1 MRKIA
6 FIAGCLAATSAHA
19 QSTGIPWVNGRILTA
34 PMLQSL
40 DQAKMNINSLGKP
53 GFAPQLNALGQITNP
68 VVGDVSQAKAT
79 ADGQTVVEVTAKAAN
94 AVQKSDV
101 GAASGVAPLDASKMM
116 SAPVSGDVSGAKI
129 NSQTVA
135 DVINGL
141 VPKSEA
147 NLPNGY
153 AKLDA
158 NKTVTVPV
166 TGSVAAA
173 PANSTGDTVSSIADK
188 ANNAIPTTSGKA
200 IGLVLTGAQVPQFP
214 ADVPGKAGTGLPN
227 TLWVD
232 KYYAPKGW
240 FIASNTTWTVC
251 ASGCL
256 YSNPLDAWHAAI
268 GANFINGAVLTVSIA
283 NGTYNLNDQFFTNV
297 TKTQYVH
304 VIGNTTDPSK
314 VILNFTNTKGTN
326 LGGFSAYRGGK
337 IGLIDGVTIQ
347 APTDG
352 TGSKASTDSL
362 GRHIWNSQSYG
373 GGVQAYGSG
382 SSITLGSHVVIR
394 GFYYSLVADN
404 NGGIDAPQGGVSMSI
419 AGDVNA
425 MARGGGVIVCTPCS
439 ATDASD
445 YTNPSIQLGSNYD
458 AERGGS
464 LYIDGSTGS
473 KSLVN
478 GIVGLTGGHIW
489 AHNTV
494 FSGSLISGQGSG
506 AWVTGNSSVEF
517 TGAKFSGYLNGVL
530 AQSGG
535 VAFIDSCTIT
545 ANTNGVVADGGHV
558 NGGSTIIKN
567 NTGIGIQALHQG
579 TVLMFGTYTS
589 MSGNGTN
596 FSVQS
601 AGTQSVSRTTYAASS
616 IDVQ

>member
-1 MRKIA
+1 MIWKIGFLLA
-6 FIAGCLAATSAHA
+6 LWMLPHSVYAQNSIIPFKSGSVLMAQQLNQLQAGVVSVTNGS
-19 QSTGIPWVNGRILTA
+19 STG
-34 PMLQSL
+34 Q
-40 DQAKMNINSLGKP
+40 
-53 GFAPQLNALGQITNP
+53 
-68 VVGDVSQAKAT
+68 
-79 ADGQTVVEVTAKAAN
+79 
-94 AVQKSDV
+94 
-101 GAASGVAPLDASKMM
+101 
-116 SAPVSGDVSGAKI
+116 
-129 NSQTVA
+129 
-135 DVINGL
+135 
-141 VPKSEA
+141 
-147 NLPNGY
+147 
-153 AKLDA
+153 
-158 NKTVTVPV
+158 
-166 TGSVAAA
+166 
-173 PANSTGDTVSSIADK
+173 
-188 ANNAIPTTSGKA
+188 
-200 IGLVLTGAQVPQFP
+200 VLIGAQVPQLP
-214 ADVPGKAGTGLPN
+214 TDVPGNASVAVPS

-256 YSNPLDAWHAAI
+256 YSSPLDAWNAAQST
-268 GANFINGAVLTVSIA
+268 NFLNGAWLTISIA
-283 NGTYNLNDQFFTNV
+283 DGTYNLNNQFFTSID
-297 TKTQYVH
+297 KTQNVR
-304 VIGNTTDPSK
+304 VVGDTADPSK

-326 LGGFSAYRGGK
+326 LSGFAAYKGGK

-352 TGSKASTDSL
+352 TGSLASTDSS

-373 GGVQAYGSG
+373 AGVQAYGAG
-382 SSITLGSHVVIR
+382 SNITLGAHVVIR
-394 GFYYSLVADN
+394 GFYYSLTADN
-404 NGGIDAPQGGVSMSI
+404 NGGIDAPSGGVSMSI

-445 YTNPSIQLGSNYD
+445 YTDPTNTLGSNYD

-494 FSGSLISGQGSG
+494 FSGSLISGSGSG
-506 AWVTGNSSVEF
+506 AWVTGNSSAEF
-517 TGAKFSGYLNGVL
+517 MGAKFSGYLNGVL
-530 AQSGG
+530 SQSGG
-535 VAFIDSCTIT
+535 EAFIDACAIT
-545 ANTNGVVADGGHV
+545 ANTNGAVADGGHIS
-558 NGGSTIIKN
+558 GAGATIAN
-567 NTGIGIQALHQG
+567 NTTYGIQALHQG
-579 TVLMFGTYTS
+579 SVVLFKTYAN

-601 AGTQSVSRTTYAASS
+601 AGTQSVSGTSYAASS